1 MKCYT
6 NINEKHREPKI
17 FTERKL
23 AMKKLIGFQKGVN
36 LGGWL
41 SQNTFTQEHL
51 DTFITEKDIAV
62 IKEWGCDHL
71 RLPVDFENIEEED
84 GSVKESG
91 FNYIETCIGWCR
103 KYGLN
108 MVLDLH
114 KTCGYIFDDA
124 AYSAGFF
131 DNKELQD
138 RFIQTWD
145 RLSSRFSKDSDIVMF
160 EMLNE
165 VTDFAVADKWNEIA
179 LRCIK
184 TIRKNAPTAKILYG
198 GVGYSAITAVKL
210 LAMPTDENIVY
221 NIHCYEPLIFTHQTA
236 QWCEG
241 MPIDFHI
248 AYPDDIGTY
257 QREMKRIKSACFGVF
272 ADESKKVTKL
282 NSDFFAELFEEAVR
296 VAEERNVS
304 LYCGEYGV
312 IDQAPTADTLRWFK
326 DINTAFEKYGI
337 GRAAWSY
344 KQMDFGL
351 SDEHYKDIIT
361 ELTKY
366 L

>member
-1 MKCYT
+1 
-6 NINEKHREPKI
+6 
-17 FTERKL
+17 
-23 AMKKLIGFQKGVN
+23 MKKLIGFQKGVN

-41 SQNTFTQEHL
+41 ILRTLTKEHL

-62 IKEWGCDHL
+62 IKDWGCDHL
-71 RLPVDFENIEEED
+71 RLPVDFENIEELD

-91 FNYIETCIGWCR
+91 LRYIDTCIGWCR

-114 KTCGYIFDDA
+114 KTYGYIFDDA
-124 AYSAGFF
+124 EYSADFF
-131 DNKELQD
+131 DNAALQD
-138 RFIQTWD
+138 RFITTWD
-145 RLSSRFSKDSDIVMF
+145 RLSARYAKDSDIVMF

-165 VTDFAVADKWNEIA
+165 VTRFEVADKWNEIA

-198 GVGYSAITAVKL
+198 GVGYSAVSAVKL
-210 LAMPTDENIVY
+210 LSQPYDENIVY

-236 QWCEG
+236 HWCAG
-241 MPIDFHI
+241 MPADFHI
-248 AYPDDIGTY
+248 SYPDSPEKYETETKKITG
-257 QREMKRIKSACFGVF
+257 ACTGFF
-272 ADESKKVTKL
+272 ADENNKITEIG
-282 NSDFFAELFEEAVR
+282 AELFEYMFAEAVK
-296 VAEERNVS
+296 VADERNVA

-312 IDQAPTADTLRWFK
+312 IDQAPAEDTLRWYK
-326 DINTAFEKYGI
+326 DINSVFEKYGI

-344 KQMDFGL
+344 KEMDFGL
-351 SDEHYKDIIT
+351 SGEHYASVID
-361 ELTKY
+361 ELIKY